1 MHTHQS
7 NIVIVGAGLTG
18 LHLAQSLHQRGKN
31 CLILEKSKGLGGRI
45 ATRRMDDLGLDHG
58 AAYLIDSF
66 EMRSALQEFKCHPQL
81 TSHGLLLSGGMNQM
95 AKAFAQNLHV
105 LKSQKL
111 QSIKRQN
118 DGWELETEEGMQL
131 NCQHLI
137 ITAPI
142 PQALELLEK
151 NHLAPEINHPL
162 YSIKYSFAL
171 ILLAILEDVKNHQAH
186 EVFEDHQFL
195 LMKERKLHPHGLVL
209 QLSPSFSQ
217 TFFEEPEEVI
227 LSHIFNMLKDSP
239 YSDVKIQ
246 KYELK
251 KWRYSRPLSQLPVP
265 YVEVAPQLY
274 LAGDGFTS
282 PMKSAEAIASL
293 L

>member
-7 NIVIVGAGLTG
+7 NIIIVGAGLTG
-18 LHLAQSLHQRGKN
+18 LHLAQSLQQRGKN

-45 ATRRMDDLGLDHG
+45 ATRRIDDLGLDHG
-58 AAYLIDSF
+58 AAYIIDSF
-66 EMRSALQEFKCHPQL
+66 EMRSALQEFKFHPHS
-81 TSHGLLLSGGMNQM
+81 TTYGLSISGGMNQI
-95 AKAFAQNLHV
+95 AKALAQNLHI

-111 QSIKRQN
+111 QSIKKQN
-118 DGWELETEEGMQL
+118 DSWELKTEEGMQL

-151 NHLAPEINHPL
+151 NHLAPEFNHPI

-171 ILLAILEDVKNHQAH
+171 ILLAIVEDVKNHQAH
-186 EVFEDHQFL
+186 EVFEDHQFI
-195 LMKERKLHPHGLVL
+195 LMEERKLHPQGLVL

-217 TFFEEPEEVI
+217 KFFEETEEVI
-227 LSHIFNMLKDSP
+227 LSQIFNMLKDSP

-251 KWRYSRPLSQLPVP
+251 KWRYSRPLAQLPVP
-265 YVEVAPQLY
+265 YFEVAPQIY

-282 PMKSAEAIASL
+282 PIKSAEAVASL